1 MIRSIL
7 LRGMASLAVATALT
21 APAAATTFKD
31 AGHPVQHVLLVSI
44 DGLHA
49 EDLALYA
56 KAHPG
61 SALGKL
67 VAKGTVYSQA
77 MTPAPADSFPGL
89 LSFLT
94 GGTPKS
100 TGVLYDDSFDRALSP
115 PGSDCTQK
123 GAEVVFDEAA
133 SKNEKDV
140 ATTIDE
146 AKLPRDPAKACAPLF
161 PHQYLRVNT
170 IFEVI
175 KAAGGR
181 TAWSDKHP
189 AYDLVNGPSG
199 KGVDD
204 LFVPEIAADD
214 VTDSVAKTEAYDD
227 TKVAAV
233 LNEIAGHDHAGTGSA
248 PVPTILGLNFQAVSV
263 AQKLK
268 GVGYKDAAFTPSDGL
283 AEALAHTDA
292 SLGKFADALANAG
305 IADKTLVIVSAK
317 HGQSP
322 VDPSLRKI
330 LDKKALTK
338 AIEAAAPGG
347 IAHTTYDAAAYIW
360 LKNQAEAPAV
370 AKMLEDRK
378 AEFSVAKVYQGASLS
393 EFFND
398 PNTDGRMPDVMMQP
412 VEGVIITKA
421 NASKIAEHGG
431 SLTPDRHV
439 ALVVA
444 GPGIAAGTVE
454 TAVATTSVAPSIL
467 AALGLD
473 PNALQ
478 AVKAEGTKPLPV
490 AAR

>member
-1 MIRSIL
+1 MIRRTI
-7 LRGMASLAVATALT
+7 RCTIASLALATALT
-21 APAAATTFKD
+21 LPAAATTFKD
-31 AGHPVQHVLLVSI
+31 AGHGVQHVLLISV

-49 EDLALYA
+49 EDLALFA
-56 KAHPG
+56 KANPG
-61 SALGKL
+61 STLAKL
-67 VAKGTVYSQA
+67 VARGTVYGRA

-115 PGSDCTQK
+115 AASNCTEK

-133 SKNEKDV
+133 SKDEKDV
-140 ATTIDE
+140 NTTIDE
-146 AKLPRDPAKACAPLF
+146 AKLPRDPANGCKPF
-161 PHQYLRVNT
+161 YPHQYLRVNT
-170 IFEVI
+170 VFEVI

-181 TAWSDKHP
+181 TAWADKHP

-204 LFVPEIAADD
+204 LFVPEIAAGD

-233 LNEIAGHDHAGTGSA
+233 LNEIAGHDHTGTAAA
-248 PVPTILGLNFQAVSV
+248 PVSTILGLNFQAVSV

-268 GVGYKDAAFTPSDGL
+268 GVGYKDARFTPSDGL

-292 SLGKFADALANAG
+292 SIGKISDALLKAG
-305 IADKTLVIVSAK
+305 IADKTFVILSAK

-347 IAHTTYDAAAYIW
+347 VAHTTYDTAAYIW

-370 AKMLEDRK
+370 AKMLQDRK
-378 AEFSVAKVYQGASLS
+378 AEFSVAKVYEGATLT

-398 PNTDGRMPDVMMQP
+398 PKTDGRMPDVMMQP
-412 VEGVIITKA
+412 VAGVIITKA
-421 NASKIAEHGG
+421 SASKIAEHGG
-431 SLTPDRHV
+431 SLTLDRHV

-444 GPGIAAGTVE
+444 GPGVNTLKIDAPVS
-454 TAVATTSVAPSIL
+454 TTSVAPTIL
-467 AALGLD
+467 GVLGLD
-473 PNALQ
+473 PAALD
-478 AVKAEGTKPLPV
+478 AVKAEGTQPLPG
-490 AAR
+490 